1 MNAEETVT
9 IERFFQLSQAYGR
22 EETVNASLQVRIIVA
37 RHNIANVI
45 DVDEDLLA
53 TLFNG
58 NTLSLL
64 GLCMKQHM
72 FAHTGKSMG
81 KTLGFNRLNQVIDG
95 IDFERIQGK
104 FAISSNE
111 YHGRRVLQMLQSLR
125 ELNTGSLGHVDIQEH
140 NVARVFLELFDSLAD
155 ACSLGNNFSLVEFA

>member
-1 MNAEETVT
+1 MT

-22 EETVNASLQVRIIVA
+22 EEAVDASLQVRIIVA
-37 RHNIANVI
+37 CHNVANVI

-53 TLFNG
+53 ALFNG
-58 NTLSLL
+58 NALGLL

-72 FAHTGKSMG
+72 FAHASKSVG

-95 IDFERIQGK
+95 IDLERIQSK

-111 YHGRRVLQMLQSLR
+111 YHGRRVLQMLQSLC

-155 ACSLGNNFSLVEFA
+155 AYSLGNNFSLVEFA